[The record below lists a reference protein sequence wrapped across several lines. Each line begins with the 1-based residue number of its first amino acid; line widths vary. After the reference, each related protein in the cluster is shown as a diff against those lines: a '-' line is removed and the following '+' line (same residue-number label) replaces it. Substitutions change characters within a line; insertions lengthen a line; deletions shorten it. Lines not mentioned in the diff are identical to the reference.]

1 MMHHADQEA
10 AGVARRPYAFTA
22 SNVIDPDI
30 HMPARVD
37 RPGALARLLR
47 RMPGLRWLAH

>member
-10 AGVARRPYAFTA
+10 AGVARPYAFSA
-22 SNVIDPDI
+22 SIVNDTDI

-37 RPGALARLLR
+37 RQGALARLLR